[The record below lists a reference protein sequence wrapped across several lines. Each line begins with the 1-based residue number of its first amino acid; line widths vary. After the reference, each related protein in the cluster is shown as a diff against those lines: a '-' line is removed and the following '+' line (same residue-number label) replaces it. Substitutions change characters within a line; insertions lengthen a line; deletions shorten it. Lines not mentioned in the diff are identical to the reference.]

1 MTLVNSY
8 NEWDPLEEV
17 IVGNGFPDTLPLDDY
32 SFKLFFH
39 ENISGEAYNYGDD
52 KITERHINEH
62 TEDLENLCDL
72 LKSLGVK
79 VKRPKVPKMTYR
91 TKTPWWDSITH
102 PALNVRDMAMI
113 VGNMVIESAPTCRY
127 RYFENDFLS
136 HLFLEYFKSGSRWV
150 QAPKPLMLDNSFD
163 TTWIDEDTGESVST
177 GRKYRDH
184 YMDLGHEIMFDAAN
198 CVRMG
203 TRILMNVC
211 NENQRLGAEWLQSI
225 LGKDYKV
232 LTAPLADSHID
243 STFLPLKPG
252 VAIIMKERTRQLL
265 PKELQDW
272 DLVYVPLRER
282 SKDEF
287 EKQGLRL
294 ASPRIELN
302 VLSIN
307 PETIICHPQYADT
320 LNENLAQY
328 NIRAI
333 GAPIRHCEI
342 FSGGHHCV
350 TLDVRRNGT
359 LEEYFK

>member
-17 IVGNGFPDTLPLDDY
+17 IVGNGFPNSLPLDDY

-39 ENISGEAYNYGDD
+39 ENISGQAYDYGDNS
-52 KITERHINEH
+52 ITDRHISEH
-62 TEDLENLCDL
+62 AEDLECLCDL
-72 LKSLGVK
+72 LTSLGVT
-79 VKRPKVPKMTYR
+79 VKRPKIPKITYR

-102 PALNVRDMAMI
+102 PALNVRDMAMV
-113 VGNMVIESAPTCRY
+113 VGDMIIESAPTCRY

-136 HLFLEYFKSGSRWV
+136 HLFLGYFKGGSRWV

-163 TTWIDEDTGESVST
+163 TTWIDEETGEKETSEKKF
-177 GRKYRDH
+177 REH
-184 YMDLGHEIMFDAAN
+184 YMDCGYEIMFDAAN

-203 TRILMNVC
+203 THILMNVC
-211 NENQRLGAEWLQSI
+211 NENQRLGAKWLQTV
-225 LGKDYKV
+225 LGNDYKV

-252 VAIIMKERTRQLL
+252 LAIIMKEYTRQNL
-265 PKELQDW
+265 PTELQDW
-272 DLVYVPLRER
+272 ELIYIPLRER
-282 SKDEF
+282 SRDEYI
-287 EKQGLRL
+287 KQGIRL

-302 VLSIN
+302 VLSVN
-307 PETIICHPQYADT
+307 PETIICHPQYVEI
-320 LNENLAQY
+320 LNEKLKQH
-328 NIRAI
+328 NINAI
-333 GAPIRHCEI
+333 GTPIRHCEI